1 MVAKEKI
8 ENLINQGKHF
18 CIAPWV
24 HLHVTCLGY
33 MCSCCMDI
41 KGPFS
46 IGFGNLNKKSFTSLW
61 QGEAIRNFRLTLLD
75 DEAVSRC
82 ALCYNQEKNGSTS
95 FRQELNALY
104 KKHIAWIINTDETGF
119 APDAR
124 PVDWDIRFSNL
135 CNLKC
140 RTCAC
145 SSSSSWAREDKK
157 ILKNNAEK
165 SGTGIIGLTNPSM
178 LLDELNKFTP
188 LLERVMFAGGEPL
201 LINENYQI
209 VKKIDALRRYDIK
222 LYYITNMTK
231 LQYKDQNIIE
241 LWKKFKNITIAVSLD
256 GIGAK
261 CEYLRKGLKWNNV
274 LINLV
279 KIKNECPN
287 AKILINYTASAFNI
301 IHLADFH
308 REMIEKSYIKADAIN
323 LILLN
328 KPIYYNMKILP
339 SEMKKQVTEKIK
351 KHITWLKQQSAF
363 TGEEMLSADKQFE
376 SCINF
381 LNDEDL
387 SDQIPRFVSNTVRL
401 DEYRKENCLEIFPE
415 LSPLF

>member
-8 ENLINQGKHF
+8 EYLITQGKHF

-46 IGFGNLNKKSFTSLW
+46 IGFGNLNNKSFHSLW
-61 QGEAIRNFRLTLLD
+61 QGEAIRNFRLTLLN

-82 ALCYNQEKNGSTS
+82 ALCYNQEQNGSIS

-104 KKHIAWIINTDETGF
+104 KKHLAWIITTDETGF

-124 PVDWDIRFSNL
+124 PIEWDIRFSNL

-140 RTCAC
+140 RTCSC
-145 SSSSSWAREDKK
+145 SSSSSWAKEDKK
-157 ILKNNAEK
+157 VLNTIAEK
-165 SGTGIIGLTNPSM
+165 SGKGIIGLTNPSL
-178 LLDELNKFTP
+178 LLDELNIFTP
-188 LLERVMFAGGEPL
+188 FLEKVIFAGGEPL

-209 VKKIDALRRYDIK
+209 VKRIDALRRDDIK

-231 LQYKDQNIIE
+231 LQYNNHNIIE
-241 LWKKFKNITIAVSLD
+241 LWKKIKHITVAVSLD

-261 CEYLRKGLKWNNV
+261 CEYLRKGLKWNKV
-274 LINLV
+274 LTNLV

-287 AKILINYTASAFNI
+287 VKLLINFTASAFNI
-301 IHLADFH
+301 MHVTDFH
-308 REMIEKSYIKADAIN
+308 REMIEKGYITADAIN

-328 KPIYYNMKILP
+328 TPIYYNMKILP
-339 SEMKKQVTEKIK
+339 GEMKKQATEKIK
-351 KHITWLKQQSAF
+351 EHITWLKRQSSSI
-363 TGEEMLSADKQFE
+363 GEEILSVDKQFE
-376 SCINF
+376 ACMHY
-381 LNDEDL
+381 LNGGDL
-387 SDQIPRFVSNTVRL
+387 SDQIPRFVRNTVRL
-401 DEYRKENCLEIFPE
+401 DEYRKEKCLEIFPE